1 MSENN
6 LNKIERNLSKE
17 DLERLEILQ
26 KSEEVKGEQLFINY
40 NSELIIENEAEKLL
54 DQKIDDPV
62 QKFQL
67 YYHGLTKLLKDNLPK
82 GKEFEDVRRI
92 VYDEKNIL
100 INRGAKKDEKGI
112 RGRDGRMAYIEDLEE
127 AIKIVAK
134 WKSRKG
140 TPAELFMAFW
150 GMFRHIVKNKSI
162 QDFI

>member
-1 MSENN
+1 MSDKN
-6 LNKIERNLSKE
+6 LNKNKVERNLSKE

-40 NSELIIENEAEKLL
+40 DSEVAKENEAEQLL
-54 DQKIDDPV
+54 GQKIDDPV

-82 GKEFEDVRRI
+82 GKEYEDVRRI
-92 VYDEKNIL
+92 VYDEKNVL

-112 RGRDGRMAYIEDLEE
+112 RGSDGRMAYTEDLEE
-127 AIKIVAK
+127 AIKIVAE
-134 WKSRKG
+134 WTSRKG

-150 GMFRHIVKNKSI
+150 DKNEELGYGH
-162 QDFI
+162 QD

>member
-1 MSENN
+1 MSDNN
-6 LNKIERNLSKE
+6 LNKNKVERNLSKE

-40 NSELIIENEAEKLL
+40 DSEVVIENEAEQLL
-54 DQKIDDPV
+54 GQKIDDPV

-92 VYDEKNIL
+92 VYDEKNVL

-112 RGRDGRMAYIEDLEE
+112 RGSDGRMAYTEDLEE
-127 AIKIVAK
+127 AIKIVAE
-134 WKSRKG
+134 WTSRKG

-150 GMFRHIVKNKSI
+150 DKNEELGYGH
-162 QDFI
+162 QD

>member
-1 MSENN
+1 MSDNN
-6 LNKIERNLSKE
+6 LNKNKVERNLSKE

-40 NSELIIENEAEKLL
+40 DSEVVIENEAEQLL
-54 DQKIDDPV
+54 GQKIDDPV

-92 VYDEKNIL
+92 VYDEKNVL

-112 RGRDGRMAYIEDLEE
+112 RGSDGRIAYTVDLEE
-127 AIKIVAK
+127 SIIFVVV
-134 WKSRKG
+134 WTSRKG
-140 TPAELFMAFW
+140 TPAELFMAF
-150 GMFRHIVKNKSI
+150 GDKNEELGYGH
-162 QDFI
+162 QD

>member
-1 MSENN
+1 MSDNN
-6 LNKIERNLSKE
+6 LNKNKVERNLSKD

-40 NSELIIENEAEKLL
+40 DSDVVIENEAEELL
-54 DQKIDDPV
+54 GQKIDDPV

-92 VYDEKNIL
+92 VYDEKNVL

-112 RGRDGRMAYIEDLEE
+112 RGSDGRMAYTEDLEE
-127 AIKIVAK
+127 AIKIVAE
-134 WKSRKG
+134 WTGRKG
-140 TPAELFMAFW
+140 TPAELFMSFW
-150 GMFRHIVKNKSI
+150 DKNEELGYGH
-162 QDFI
+162 QD